1 MFNITNKVAVVT
13 GSSRGIGAGIA
24 QLLAAQGAKVVVN
37 HRNSPDG
44 AEAVVAAIKDKG
56 GEAVAI
62 QADVSDGSQ
71 AEALIKSTIDT
82 FGQIDILVNN
92 AGTTRDKLIMKMKDE
107 DWDVVLSSNLSSV
120 YNCSKAV
127 VRPMMKKRSGRIINI
142 TSVVGLTG
150 QAGQTN
156 YAASKAGII
165 GFTKSLAK
173 EVGSRNI
180 TVNAIA
186 PGFIPTALTDVL
198 PEQQIQA
205 IIETTPVGRLGTV
218 EEVAA
223 AVLFLKWIW
232 SASGNEACHSI
243 FRRAPSPSS
252 RAKAASVH
260 ADFLSP
266 CIFTSAGKS
275 AVRWRIA
282 GGLMSWS
289 AKAAMTRSV
298 TSVSNAFSYCTSS
311 T

>member
-44 AEAVVAAIKDKG
+44 AEEVVAAIKDKG

-223 AVLFLKWIW
+223 AVLFL
-232 SASGNEACHSI
+232 ASDEAAFI
-243 FRRAPSPSS
+243 TGQVL
-252 RAKAASVH
+252 SV
-260 ADFLSP
+260 D
-266 CIFTSAGKS
+266 
-275 AVRWRIA
+275 
-282 GGLMSWS
+282 GGLVMQ
-289 AKAAMTRSV
+289 
-298 TSVSNAFSYCTSS
+298 
-311 T
+311 